1 MKVKFYLFLLT
12 MIFFVACSDDDKPVV
27 NDAAIY
33 KIELEASGK
42 DYSANVHITNS
53 DNISILDA
61 STGDVAGQS
70 SVDEN
75 FENRRI
81 YVTSDKVMYISV
93 QGVIISEVSG
103 TLKMVVYRNGK
114 EIYNETVSVPDLGNK
129 TKSLYYTNI
138 NNKE

>member
-1 MKVKFYLFLLT
+1 MVF
-12 MIFFVACSDDDKPVV
+12 IF
-27 NDAAIY
+27 
-33 KIELEASGK
+33 
-42 DYSANVHITNS
+42 
-53 DNISILDA
+53 
-61 STGDVAGQS
+61 
-70 SVDEN
+70 
-75 FENRRI
+75 
-81 YVTSDKVMYISV
+81 DKVMYISV

>member
-1 MKVKFYLFLLT
+1 M
-12 MIFFVACSDDDKPVV
+12 
-27 NDAAIY
+27 Y
-33 KIELEASGK
+33 KR
-42 DYSANVHITNS
+42 
-53 DNISILDA
+53 
-61 STGDVAGQS
+61 Q
-70 SVDEN
+70 
-75 FENRRI
+75 
-81 YVTSDKVMYISV
+81 V